1 MVLKWINKNNY
12 GIFATLF
19 LVILLSQ
26 SRVFDL
32 LFVTAIGRAILILF
46 ILGIS
51 CTSKILGTILVFF
64 IIIMFN
70 HSNIG
75 FLEGFNLNSMT
86 SQNTINNTNI
96 SSPVNSVST
105 NSKKNT
111 KFTKETFIGREGF
124 NNIDR
129 ENTILRGKNSNQ
141 LQVLSN
147 SPSSLDNI
155 EPTDNLV
162 FSSVSSRF

>member
-1 MVLKWINKNNY
+1 MVLKWINKNNS

-26 SRVFDL
+26 SRVFDF
-32 LFVTAIGRAILILF
+32 LFITAIGRAILILF

-51 CTSKILGTILVFF
+51 YTSKILGTISVFL

-75 FLEGFNLNSMT
+75 FLEGFTLNSMT
-86 SQNTINNTNI
+86 SQNIRNNTNI
-96 SSPVNSVST
+96 SSLINSLST
-105 NSKKNT
+105 KSNKNT

-124 NNIDR
+124 NIIDR

-147 SPSSLDNI
+147 SRTSLDSI
-155 EPTDNLV
+155 EPTDNVV
-162 FSSVSSRF
+162 FSSISSRF